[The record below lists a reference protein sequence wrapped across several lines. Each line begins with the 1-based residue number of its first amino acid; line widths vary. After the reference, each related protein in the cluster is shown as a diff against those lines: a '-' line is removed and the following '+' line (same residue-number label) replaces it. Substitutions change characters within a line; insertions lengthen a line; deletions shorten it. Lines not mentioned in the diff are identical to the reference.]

1 MKPLPRG
8 LSMKRKKM
16 GNKPH
21 ALPITH
27 IDLSTSRVLTMYDY
41 VVGDLR
47 EVTTGRRQSCPFQ
60 SDMEFLKHILHQN

>member
-1 MKPLPRG
+1 
-8 LSMKRKKM
+8 MKRKKM

-47 EVTTGRRQSCPFQ
+47 EVTTDDGSHVHSNQIWSFKIY
-60 SDMEFLKHILHQN
+60 LLQN

>member
-1 MKPLPRG
+1 MSREAKFETPTTWTQHEAQ
-8 LSMKRKKM
+8 KM

-60 SDMEFLKHILHQN
+60 SDMEF